1 MKITLYKN
9 CILNDNYN
17 EVFDLTKKTRVIDG
31 VTESYSVF
39 TDYLKSLDSQSIE
52 LPNTYYSRDMSFTLR
67 ITGDSKFK
75 EALAFNYC
83 KIEVDDLTRYCFI
96 TDIELANTVATYYTE
111 EDIWTNYAYDM
122 EIRRGFVSQSRKLA
136 YGTKKVSVYELPFDY
151 QSTAK
156 IQYIN
161 AGVTGGNIAIVC
173 QLQIYQLGTA
183 GSKTRRFTKTILL
196 AQDFM
201 HYNEETLKLVH
212 QISSL
217 DITTK
222 EVEQILNKII
232 LNSGNL
238 QVYPAPGWLKW
249 YENLANTYYEINNIK
264 AIPQSILNNIIDYSK
279 IDYSSDDI
287 SIYFAENFA
296 RNSTTIPSKAITTEA
311 SGAEGYIIGIDL
323 TKALNFDNEITPK
336 ILKSFTTSIDFKTIS
351 FGTRT
356 SQFEVICLNE
366 DRLLSY
372 DIECYSDDYNFN
384 LFLNFQ
390 GKYIEITNDFIVEIP
405 FDSVDGSVQ
414 AQRRL
419 NRIMETVNGSLEIAG
434 GVAQTYSNIQGL
446 NATSRLQTTKVRKT
460 EWQYTESKR
469 GKLVPESKTTTFK
482 TKPYKRK
489 QGDIPG
495 VVGGISKIAGGIL
508 NIAEANAPVY
518 NSNSGT
524 FAQSIGILNASFGL
538 CKAVITPVNKTYVDK
553 MIDEVGYTVYEFT
566 KDNDFIFNNYFNDYN
581 VLLFTDVIIY
591 GKFPGDIKEALEEI
605 LLRGFK
611 IWYNAQLE
619 ENPNAD
625 I

>member
-17 EVFDLTKKTRVIDG
+17 EVFDLTEKTVDG
-31 VTESYSVF
+31 VKSSVF
-39 TDYLKSLDSQSIE
+39 TDYLVSLDKTEID
-52 LPNTYYSRDMSFTLR
+52 LPNTYYSRNMSFTLR
-67 ITGDSKFK
+67 IEGSDKSKG
-75 EALAFNYC
+75 ALDYNYC
-83 KIEVDDLTRYCFI
+83 KFEADGIVRYCFI

-111 EDIWTNYAYDM
+111 EDIWANYAGDM
-122 EIRRGFVSQSRKLA
+122 QLRRGFLSQSRKLK
-136 YGTKKVSVYELPFDY
+136 YGEKNVNVYELPFDY

-156 IQYIN
+156 IQYRN
-161 AGVTGGNIAIVC
+161 AGVTGGNIAIIC
-173 QLQIYQLGTA
+173 QIQLYQLGGA

-201 HYNEETLKLVH
+201 KYSEETKKISH

-217 DITTK
+217 DIATK
-222 EVEQILNKII
+222 EAEQLLNEVV
-232 LNSGNL
+232 LNAGNL

-264 AIPQSILNNIIDYSK
+264 AIPQSLLNNIIDYSN
-279 IDYSSDDI
+279 IDYTTDDI
-287 SIYFAENFA
+287 SVYFAENFA
-296 RNSTTIPSKAITTEA
+296 RDSIVVPSKAITTEA
-311 SGAEGYIIGIDL
+311 SGTTGYIIGIDL
-323 TKALNFDNEITPK
+323 TKALNFDNEIVPK
-336 ILKSFTTSIDFKTIS
+336 ILKSYTTSLDFSTIS

-366 DRLLSY
+366 NRLLSY
-372 DIECYSDDYNFN
+372 DVECYSDDYNFN

-390 GKYIEITNDFIVEIP
+390 GKYVEITNDFIVEIP

-419 NRIMETVNGSLEIAG
+419 NRIMETVNGGLEIAG

-495 VVGGISKIAGGIL
+495 VVGGVTKIAGGIL

-538 CKAVITPVNKTYVDK
+538 CKAVITPVNKDYVNK

-605 LLRGFK
+605 LLSGFK
-611 IWYNAQLE
+611 IWYNAQLK
-619 ENPNAD
+619 ENPNAN